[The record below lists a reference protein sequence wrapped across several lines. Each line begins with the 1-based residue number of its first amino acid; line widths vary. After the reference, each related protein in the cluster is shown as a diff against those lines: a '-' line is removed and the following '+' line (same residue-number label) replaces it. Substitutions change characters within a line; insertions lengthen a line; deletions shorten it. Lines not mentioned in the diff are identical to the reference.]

1 MEVSQ
6 VLAWRVPGAIEVNG
20 MDKFFLQSGIRAID
34 FITISTGF
42 LLTMLCFFAARD
54 KKYLNRMLLLV
65 FVLQCMFS
73 ILFHEGLAVKLF
85 AALMLV
91 STLIV
96 EVVVSKKR
104 SLNAS

>member
-1 MEVSQ
+1 
-6 VLAWRVPGAIEVNG
+6 
-20 MDKFFLQSGIRAID
+20 MDKIFLQSGIRAID
-34 FITISTGF
+34 FIEISTVF
-42 LLTMLCFFAARD
+42 LLTMLCFFGAKDHR
-54 KKYLNRMLLLV
+54 YLNKMLLLV
-65 FVLQCMFS
+65 FVLLCTFS

-104 SLNAS
+104 NLNTTHAEVSTDPHSVRR

>member
-1 MEVSQ
+1 
-6 VLAWRVPGAIEVNG
+6 
-20 MDKFFLQSGIRAID
+20 MDKFFLQSGIRVID
-34 FITISTGF
+34 FVQISTGF
-42 LLTMLCFFAARD
+42 LLTMLCFFAAKD
-54 KKYLNRMLLLV
+54 KRYLNKVLLMI
-65 FVLQCMFS
+65 FVLLCSFS

-104 SLNAS
+104 NLNATHRSGVD